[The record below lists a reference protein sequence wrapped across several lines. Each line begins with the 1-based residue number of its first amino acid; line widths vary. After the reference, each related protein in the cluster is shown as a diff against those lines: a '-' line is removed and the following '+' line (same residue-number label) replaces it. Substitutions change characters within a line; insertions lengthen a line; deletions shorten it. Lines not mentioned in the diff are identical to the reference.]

1 MIERRKERASR
12 HGNRTRRQRKVS
24 ELVRKQSIHR
34 VPTLTEETLMA
45 SRRTIEIL
53 SRLVAFDTTSRNSN
67 LPLIDWAE
75 AYLRDRG
82 FASERVYD
90 ATGSKANLFA
100 TIGPAGVPGY
110 VLSGHTDVV
119 PVDGQAWSG
128 DPFVLR
134 EEGGRLYGRGACDM
148 KGFLAVC
155 LAAAERMRAADLAR
169 PIHLALSYDEEV
181 GCVGARG
188 LVERLRDK
196 PVRPEACFVGEP
208 SGMQVVIG
216 HKSKRSV
223 RVRVRGLACHSSL
236 APQGVNAVAYGAEIV
251 ARISRIAERL
261 AGEGPQDALYD
272 IPVSTAHVGVLRGGT
287 ALNIVPDA
295 CEILFEVRTIGAED
309 PDALVAE
316 VERHIREDLEPRMR
330 AVDQGTGI
338 DFEVYAGFP
347 GLDTAPDAE
356 IVTLAKTLA
365 GRNDYAKVAYGTEAG
380 LFQTIADVPTVV
392 IGPGSIEQAHKA
404 DEWIAAEQLAKCEAF
419 VDRLIE
425 RCSR

>member
-1 MIERRKERASR
+1 MAIGRGDSE
-12 HGNRTRRQRKVS
+12 KVS

-34 VPTLTEETLMA
+34 VPTPTEETLVA

-53 SRLVAFDTTSRNSN
+53 SRLIAFDTTSRNSN

-82 FASERVYD
+82 FTSERVYD

-100 TIGPAGVPGY
+100 TIGPMGISGY
-110 VLSGHTDVV
+110 ILSGHTDVV

-128 DPFVLR
+128 DPFALR
-134 EEGGRLYGRGACDM
+134 EERGRLYGRGACDM

-216 HKSKRSV
+216 HQSKRSV
-223 RVRVRGLACHSSL
+223 RHRKSTRL
-236 APQGVNAVAYGAEIV
+236 N
-251 ARISRIAERL
+251 SR
-261 AGEGPQDALYD
+261 
-272 IPVSTAHVGVLRGGT
+272 
-287 ALNIVPDA
+287 
-295 CEILFEVRTIGAED
+295 
-309 PDALVAE
+309 
-316 VERHIREDLEPRMR
+316 
-330 AVDQGTGI
+330 
-338 DFEVYAGFP
+338 
-347 GLDTAPDAE
+347 
-356 IVTLAKTLA
+356 
-365 GRNDYAKVAYGTEAG
+365 
-380 LFQTIADVPTVV
+380 
-392 IGPGSIEQAHKA
+392 
-404 DEWIAAEQLAKCEAF
+404 
-419 VDRLIE
+419 
-425 RCSR
+425 